1 MGHRSRKKTGGGS
14 DGNLTSYIG
23 IPTIDGLGPV
33 GGNAHQ
39 EDEYV
44 DISSLEERKEFLK
57 ALLLRLTDAA
67 KK

>member
-1 MGHRSRKKTGGGS
+1 M
-14 DGNLTSYIG
+14 
-23 IPTIDGLGPV
+23 PTIDGLGPV

-57 ALLLRLTDAA
+57 TLLRRLTDAV